1 MTRKEKL
8 IIYHDADIDPDRIA
22 SRKVAIIGYGAQGRA
37 QALNLRDSGVE
48 VIIGLRESSGK
59 FDEAVKDGF
68 SPVSISDAARTA
80 QVIVVLVPDEKQ
92 GEVFESSIREN
103 LTPGDALIFAHGYS
117 IHYGGIFPPKKQDV
131 ILVAPMGPGAELRRL
146 YTEGAG
152 LNAKVAVDTDYSG
165 EAWMI
170 GLSFAGALGCGR
182 AGAIYTTFAEETELD
197 LFSEQAVLCG
207 GVPALAQAAFEVLI
221 EAGYPPEI
229 AYIECVREI
238 KYIADLM
245 YEYGLRGMQ
254 ERVSTTALYGGVTR
268 GEKIVD
274 METKNALRKIM
285 RDIKSG
291 AFAKEFGAAVVTRD
305 ELYERASSEGIEEAR
320 ERFNAGF
327 LNQNDGFKSGGD

>member
-1 MTRKEKL
+1 MTKKEKL
-8 IIYHDADIDPDRIA
+8 IIYHDEDIDPDRIA
-22 SRKVAIIGYGAQGRA
+22 SRRVAVIGYGAQGRA
-37 QALNLRDSGVE
+37 QALNLRDSGIE

-59 FDEAVKDGF
+59 HDEAVKDGF
-68 SPVSISDAARTA
+68 SPVTISEAVAAG

-103 LTPGDALIFAHGYS
+103 LTPGDAVIFAHGYS
-117 IHYGGIFPPKKQDV
+117 IHYGDIFPPKKQDV

-146 YTEGAG
+146 YTEGTG
-152 LNAKVAVDTDYSG
+152 LNAKVAVNNDYSG

-170 GLSFAGALGCGR
+170 ALSYAGALGCGR
-182 AGAIYTTFAEETELD
+182 AGAIYTTFEEETELD

-207 GVPALAQAAFEVLI
+207 GVPALSQAAFEVLV

-245 YEYGLRGMQ
+245 FEHGLRGMQ

-274 METKNALRKIM
+274 VETKNALRKIM
-285 RDIKSG
+285 KDIKSG

-305 ELYERASSEGIEEAR
+305 DLYERTASEGIEEAR
-320 ERFNAGF
+320 ERFNANF
-327 LNQNDGFKSGGD
+327 LNQKEASESDDD